1 MRRSLWVKE
10 VFGMVNVIAS
20 IRVKEDQR
28 ADFITI
34 FKSNIPAVLE
44 EEGCIRYA
52 PAVDIDADLPGQSL
66 DENVVTVI
74 EKWNTLED
82 LKAHLVAPHML
93 AFRER
98 VEGMV
103 EDVTLKVLES
113 A

>member
-1 MRRSLWVKE
+1 MRRSLLVKKLI
-10 VFGMVNVIAS
+10 GMVNVIAS

-98 VEGMV
+98 VKGMV
-103 EDVTLKVLES
+103 EDVNLKVLES

>member
-1 MRRSLWVKE
+1 MRRAFLVKKLL
-10 VFGMVNVIAS
+10 GMVNVIAS
-20 IRVKEDQR
+20 IRVKEDKR

-52 PAVDIDADLPGQSL
+52 PVVDIDADLPGQSL

-98 VEGMV
+98 VKGMV
-103 EDVTLKVLES
+103 EDVNLKVLES

>member
-1 MRRSLWVKE
+1 MI
-10 VFGMVNVIAS
+10 NVIAS
-20 IRVKEDQR
+20 IRVKEGLRD
-28 ADFITI
+28 DYIEI

-52 PAVDIDADLPGQSL
+52 PAVDIDTGIAVQEL
-66 DENVVTVI
+66 DPNVVTVI

-82 LKAHLVAPHML
+82 LRAHLEAPHML

-98 VEGMV
+98 VKGMV
-103 EDVTLKVLES
+103 EDVSLKVLKN

>member
-1 MRRSLWVKE
+1 MRRSLLVKKLI
-10 VFGMVNVIAS
+10 GMVNVIAS

-74 EKWNTLED
+74 EKWNTLEN

-98 VEGMV
+98 VKGMV
-103 EDVTLKVLES
+103 EDVNLKVLES

>member
-1 MRRSLWVKE
+1 
-10 VFGMVNVIAS
+10 MVNVIAS
-20 IRVKEDQR
+20 IRVKEGFR
-28 ADFITI
+28 SDFIEI
-34 FKSNIPAVLE
+34 FKSNIPAVLD

-52 PAVDIDADLPGQSL
+52 PAVDLNTGIPAQKL

-82 LKAHLVAPHML
+82 LKAHLEAPHML

-98 VEGMV
+98 VKGMV
-103 EDVTLKVLES
+103 EDVSLKVLEN

>member
-1 MRRSLWVKE
+1 
-10 VFGMVNVIAS
+10 MVNVIAS
-20 IRVKEDQR
+20 IRVKEGQR
-28 ADFITI
+28 SDFIEI
-34 FKSNIPAVLE
+34 FKSNIPAVLD

-52 PAVDIDADLPGQSL
+52 PAVDLLTGIPVQKL

-82 LKAHLVAPHML
+82 LEAHLVAPHML

-98 VEGMV
+98 VQGMV
-103 EDVTLKVLES
+103 EEVSLKVLEN

>member
-1 MRRSLWVKE
+1 M
-10 VFGMVNVIAS
+10 
-20 IRVKEDQR
+20 
-28 ADFITI
+28 
-34 FKSNIPAVLE
+34 PAQNLE
-44 EEGCIRYA
+44 
-52 PAVDIDADLPGQSL
+52 PD
-66 DENVVTVI
+66 VVTVI

-98 VEGMV
+98 VKGMV